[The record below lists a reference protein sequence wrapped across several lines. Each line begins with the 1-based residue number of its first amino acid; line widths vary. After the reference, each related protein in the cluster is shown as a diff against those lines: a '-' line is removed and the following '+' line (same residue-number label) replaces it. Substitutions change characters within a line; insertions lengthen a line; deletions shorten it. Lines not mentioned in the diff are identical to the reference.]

1 MAILGISVDSRPS
14 LNKFSS
20 DLGDLTFPL
29 LADFWPHGAV
39 GQAYGVFNDERGNN
53 ARSIFIIDR
62 EGVIQWAKVYEPG
75 NLPDHTEL
83 LAELAKIS

>member
-1 MAILGISVDSRPS
+1 M
-14 LNKFSS
+14 
-20 DLGDLTFPL
+20 
-29 LADFWPHGAV
+29 
-39 GQAYGVFNDERGNN
+39 FNDERGNN

-75 NLPDHTEL
+75 NLPDHAEL